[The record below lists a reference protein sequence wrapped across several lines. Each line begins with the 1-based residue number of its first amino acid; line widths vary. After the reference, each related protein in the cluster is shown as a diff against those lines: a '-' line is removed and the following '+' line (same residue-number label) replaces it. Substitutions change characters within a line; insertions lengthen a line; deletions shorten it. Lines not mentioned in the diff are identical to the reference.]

1 MGLTASVVGV
11 DAPGMGFILFHE
23 GGRAKTL
30 EGFRYGDVDTRLLD
44 FAEVSF
50 FLSPEAVRGY
60 EPR

>member
-1 MGLTASVVGV
+1 
-11 DAPGMGFILFHE
+11 MGFILFHE

-50 FLSPEAVRGY
+50 FLSPEAGRGY